1 MPSAVI
7 LLGPPGAGKGT
18 QASRLSRELG
28 LPHVSTGDL
37 FRENLAKGT
46 PLGQKARGYMEAGQL
61 VPDDLVLEMLFS
73 RVGGPDC
80 REGYLLD
87 GFPRTR
93 PQAEAL
99 AKRLPASWTL
109 RVLLLQVPDDI
120 LVERATGRLVCQRC
134 GNVHHQTFSP
144 PKQTNVCDACGGGLE
159 RREDDREPVVRERLA
174 VYRRQTEP
182 LVAYY
187 TEQGLL
193 DAIDGTHGPERV
205 FQDLVGLLEG
215 QV

>member
-18 QASRLSRELG
+18 QSSRLSRALG

-37 FRENLAKGT
+37 FRENLSKGT
-46 PLGQKARGYMEAGQL
+46 PLGQKARGFMEVGQL

-73 RVGGPDC
+73 RVAAPDC
-80 REGYLLD
+80 QEGYLLD

-93 PQAEAL
+93 PQAEAF
-99 AKRLPASWTL
+99 ARRLPANWDM
-109 RVLLLQVPDDI
+109 RVLLLQVADEVLI
-120 LVERATGRLVCQRC
+120 ERATGRLVCQRC

-144 PKQTNVCDACGGGLE
+144 PKQTGVCDACGGGLE
-159 RREDDREPVVRERLA
+159 RREDDREPVVRERLE

-182 LVAYY
+182 LVEYY

-193 DAIDGTHGPERV
+193 AAVDGTREPDRV
-205 FQDLVGLLEG
+205 FQGLVGLLEG
-215 QV
+215 KA

>member
-37 FRENLAKGT
+37 FRENLSKGT

-73 RVGGPDC
+73 RVAAPDC
-80 REGYLLD
+80 MEGYLLD

-99 AKRLPASWTL
+99 AKRLPASWAL
-109 RVLLLQVPDDI
+109 RVLLLQVGDDV

-134 GNVHHQTFSP
+134 GNVHHERFSP
-144 PKQTNVCDACGGGLE
+144 PRQANICDACGGALE
-159 RREDDREPVVRERLA
+159 RREDDREPVVRERLQ

-182 LVAYY
+182 LVEYY

-193 DAIDGTHGPERV
+193 AAVDGTRQPDRV
-205 FQDLVGLLEG
+205 FTDLVGRLEG
-215 QV
+215 KA